1 MVRQTRTVPVE
12 TGMAVLSESDRQALV
27 DEVKG
32 EIADDLEL
40 ETFDYKL
47 EQRAREAEEEFG
59 SGVAEEIEVR
69 IYRLEAGKPNE
80 YIEAMPKSQFSRDT
94 IRNTYG
100 GGTYQFVARFR
111 NKILSRAVERIARPL
126 LGMNSG
132 PMAASAFTPDK
143 MQEVLRG
150 ELGQIGQM
158 FTTALD
164 RMMQVVTQSQPKA
177 KTTTELLQE
186 LQMMREIMGG
196 NVAPSPPQDPYAIL
210 ALATELAGKM
220 SPQPNDENSLLME
233 GIKQFGPLLTNLAGG
248 QQGPQG
254 SSAQGLNNQPRVL
267 PPLPPQPRPIPSQTM
282 PANSSAPIIQ
292 PDEANMNM
300 MINMYLKTLVAN
312 AQADND
318 PMTYAQ
324 AIMDFMG
331 DDEAVKL
338 ANNPDWFKLLCERV
352 PEAAPFE
359 VWFNELR
366 EGIIY
371 LTKPDEP
378 GTPADIQNNDG
389 AANAA
394 DPVPAG
400 P

>member
-1 MVRQTRTVPVE
+1 
-12 TGMAVLSESDRQALV
+12 
-27 DEVKG
+27 
-32 EIADDLEL
+32 
-40 ETFDYKL
+40 
-47 EQRAREAEEEFG
+47 
-59 SGVAEEIEVR
+59 
-69 IYRLEAGKPNE
+69 
-80 YIEAMPKSQFSRDT
+80 
-94 IRNTYG
+94 
-100 GGTYQFVARFR
+100 
-111 NKILSRAVERIARPL
+111 
-126 LGMNSG
+126 
-132 PMAASAFTPDK
+132 
-143 MQEVLRG
+143 
-150 ELGQIGQM
+150 
-158 FTTALD
+158 
-164 RMMQVVTQSQPKA
+164 
-177 KTTTELLQE
+177 
-186 LQMMREIMGG
+186 
-196 NVAPSPPQDPYAIL
+196 
-210 ALATELAGKM
+210 
-220 SPQPNDENSLLME
+220 
-233 GIKQFGPLLTNLAGG
+233 
-248 QQGPQG
+248 
-254 SSAQGLNNQPRVL
+254 
-267 PPLPPQPRPIPSQTM
+267 
-282 PANSSAPIIQ
+282 
-292 PDEANMNM
+292 MNM